1 MKKLKVLISAY
12 ACNPAGSPHLHP
24 GEDLVGWNLVQQ
36 LKKNHELWVI
46 THDYNRPEI
55 QRGLKGSDPKGLH
68 FVYVKLPLFV
78 RLLYRVGFGERI
90 YYYLWQIAAWRTAVR
105 LHRKHHFNLAHHLT
119 FGNYWMPSFI
129 GAFLPVPFIWG
140 PIGGGQKIP
149 RVFMKEFSYTEKLS
163 EYGRDAAQ
171 WIGRYLLIS
180 RKICM
185 RRAQSILVCNRETKA
200 MFPCKYW
207 PKIQYFPV
215 NGISRQELAPISS
228 TRARGKTLRFITAG
242 RFIRLKGFDIILRAF
257 AAFQNTGIQAELVIV
272 GQGPKEA
279 DLRSLAER
287 LNLSG
292 GVRFL
297 TWLSRDELLK
307 RMRGSDVFLFSSLRD
322 GGGAVVVEA
331 MASGIPVICLNLGGP
346 GFHIRKEWG
355 VKISSGQPDDVIKG
369 FSQAMVRLAGDL
381 SERRTLGKAGRT
393 RTQEFYV
400 WDKLGERMEDI
411 YRKVYNDNHLLA
423 TSE

>member
-1 MKKLKVLISAY
+1 MQKLKVLISAY
-12 ACNPAGSPHLHP
+12 ACNPAGSPRLHP

-36 LKKNHELWVI
+36 LVNKHELWII

-55 QRGLKGSDPKGLH
+55 HRVLKGNSPKGLR
-68 FVYVKLPLFV
+68 FIYVKLPSVV

-105 LHRKHHFNLAHHLT
+105 LHREHHFDLAHHLT

-149 RVFMKEFSYTEKLS
+149 RVFVKEFSLTEKLS

-171 WIGRYLLIS
+171 WIGRHLLIS
-180 RKICM
+180 RKICL
-185 RRAQSILVCNRETKA
+185 RRARTILVCNRETKA
-200 MFPCKYW
+200 MFPYKYW

-215 NGISRQELAPISS
+215 NGISRLELAPISLA
-228 TRARGKTLRFITAG
+228 RAKSKTLHFITAG

-257 AAFQNTGIQAELVIV
+257 AAVLNTGIQAELDIV
-272 GQGPKEA
+272 GQGPKAA
-279 DLRSLAER
+279 DLRNLTECLSLSNR
-287 LNLSG
+287 
-292 GVRFL
+292 VQFI
-297 TWLSRDELLK
+297 TWLNRKELLK
-307 RMRGSDVFLFSSLRD
+307 RMHGSDVFLFASLRD

-355 VKISSGQPDDVIKG
+355 VKIAPGLPGDVIKG
-369 FSQAMVRLAGDL
+369 FSRAMSQLAGIPK
-381 SERRTLGKAGRT
+381 ERRALGKAGRL
-393 RTQEFYV
+393 RAEEFYL
-400 WDKLGERMEDI
+400 WDRLGVRLDTA
-411 YRKVYNDNHLLA
+411 YRAILENIHSLDA
-423 TSE
+423 SI